1 MSSKLGQLFSVPL
14 SQPSGRQQKK
24 EHIISGQQFTPL
36 FGTSRVAVQT
46 LSLCLPLCTNHRVYA
61 DEEEKKKKKDYP
73 CVLYVTGVCIHAHVP
88 RSFVTPFFCSLRC
101 SITRVHFV
109 YVYIKKYCYCHCYYQ
124 LSPDVVTSVV
134 IKQRSLG
141 IR

>member
-61 DEEEKKKKKDYP
+61 DEEEKKKKKIIRACYT
-73 CVLYVTGVCIHAHVP
+73 LQ
-88 RSFVTPFFCSLRC
+88 
-101 SITRVHFV
+101 V
-109 YVYIKKYCYCHCYYQ
+109 YVYMLMFHVH
-124 LSPDVVTSVV
+124 LSRHFFV
-134 IKQRSLG
+134 RLG
-141 IR
+141 VA